1 MEEYADEREFE
12 PPDKE
17 PHNEGICLFSDSKNC
32 YGENLESILKQITD
46 KISGYKET
54 IVADPHGEG
63 LDLILDDPVEA
74 EKTILKSSLWLIK
87 YECIT
92 KYDLK
97 EEFRERI
104 NCTPPRT
111 QVCILVDAP
120 KSEHEEIK
128 TDIKKILESKNVYI
142 IKSKPVLK
150 NQMRQYLDS
159 NVNPKRGKEE
169 VIQWNNNVCDLIDA
183 RT

>member
-1 MEEYADEREFE
+1 MERYAEDREFE
-12 PPDKE
+12 PPDKK

-32 YGENLESILKQITD
+32 YGDDLESILKEITS
-46 KISGYKET
+46 KISGYEET

-63 LDLILDDPVEA
+63 LDLMLDDPVEA
-74 EKTILKSSLWLIK
+74 EETILKSSLWLIH

-97 EEFRERI
+97 SDFRKAI
-104 NCTPPRT
+104 NSTPPRT
-111 QVCILVDAP
+111 QVCILIDAP
-120 KSEHEEIK
+120 ETEHDDIENDLDKI
-128 TDIKKILESKNVYI
+128 TDSKNVYTV
-142 IKSKPVLK
+142 KSKAVLK
-150 NQMRQYLDS
+150 SQMRQYLDS

-169 VIQWNNNVCDLIDA
+169 VIKWNNNVCDLIDA